1 MLSLYSEGRPV
12 EPLHLQNKKE
22 RKNAINIRLV
32 PIEITTGIPC
42 KDNSGVIL

>member
-1 MLSLYSEGRPV
+1 MQSYYSEGRPV
-12 EPLHLQNKKE
+12 EPLHCRIKE